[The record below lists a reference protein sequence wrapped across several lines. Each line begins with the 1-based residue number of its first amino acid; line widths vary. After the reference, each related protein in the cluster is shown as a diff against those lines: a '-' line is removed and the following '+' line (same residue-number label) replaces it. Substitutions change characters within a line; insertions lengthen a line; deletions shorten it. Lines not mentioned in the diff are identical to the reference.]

1 MPVNKEKRDN
11 IENQVN
17 FQSFFLFQIL
27 YDIDYC
33 KKLKNNNYFIQILN
47 LLGFNEFIKIF
58 IIKICILNKNG
69 YNSIR

>member
-11 IENQVN
+11 TENQVN
-17 FQSFFLFQIL
+17 FQSFLSLYIL
-27 YDIDYC
+27 YI
-33 KKLKNNNYFIQILN
+33 NEFRSNNYSIQILN
-47 LLGFNEFIKIF
+47 LFNFNNVIKIF

>member
-17 FQSFFLFQIL
+17 FQSFLSLYIL
-27 YDIDYC
+27 YI
-33 KKLKNNNYFIQILN
+33 NEFRSNNYSIQILN
-47 LLGFNEFIKIF
+47 LFNFNNVIKIF
-58 IIKICILNKNG
+58 ILKICILNKYG